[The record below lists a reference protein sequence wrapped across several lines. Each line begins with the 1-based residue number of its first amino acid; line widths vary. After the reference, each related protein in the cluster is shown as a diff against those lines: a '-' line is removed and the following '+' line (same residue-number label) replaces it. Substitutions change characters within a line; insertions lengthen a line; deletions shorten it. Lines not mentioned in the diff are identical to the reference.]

1 MPTILVA
8 GSLHHDI
15 MIETDHLPRPDETAV
30 GRRWY
35 PKFGGKGGNQ
45 AIAAARAGAATRMF
59 GAVGADD
66 FGRSLRATLK
76 SGGVDHRFV
85 ATLPDHGSGMSV
97 ALSLPNGDY
106 AATIVSGANLALD
119 PAGLDDPALWQ
130 DVALL
135 LLQNEVPETINL
147 AAATAARRR
156 GLPVILNAAP
166 ARPLPDALR
175 AAVDIL
181 IVNAVEAAMMGGG
194 DVRDLPSALYAAQS
208 LADPGQTVIVTAGS
222 HGLALAGGGVAPLS
236 LPAPKVIVQS
246 THGAGDC
253 FCGALAAALVQGAD
267 LHSACHTATARAAA
281 HVAGHVAGHGEKNA
295 KGISHIPTA

>member
-1 MPTILVA
+1 MTASPVVLVA

-30 GRRWY
+30 GRCWY

-45 AIAAARAGAATRMF
+45 AVAAAREGAGARMF

-66 FGRSLRATLK
+66 FGRVLRAALDK
-76 SGGVDHRFV
+76 DGVDHRFV
-85 ATLPDHGSGMSV
+85 TTLPDHGSGMSV

-119 PAGLDDPALWQ
+119 PARLDDPSLWQ
-130 DVALL
+130 NVALL
-135 LLQNEVPETINL
+135 LLQNEVAESINL
-147 AAATAARRR
+147 AAATEARRR
-156 GLPVILNAAP
+156 GLPVLLNAAP

-181 IVNAVEAAMMGGG
+181 IVNAVEAAMMGTAE
-194 DVRDLPSALYAAQS
+194 VRDLPSAAQAATA
-208 LADPGQTVIVTAGS
+208 LARPGQAVIVTAGG
-222 HGLALAGGGVAPLS
+222 HGLALVAADGTRLT
-236 LPAPKVIVQS
+236 LPATPVEVVS

-253 FCGALAAALVQGAD
+253 FCGTLAAELAKGADLAAACRRASD
-267 LHSACHTATARAAA
+267 RAAA
-281 HVAGHVAGHGEKNA
+281 HVAGQTKV
-295 KGISHIPTA
+295 SPIPA